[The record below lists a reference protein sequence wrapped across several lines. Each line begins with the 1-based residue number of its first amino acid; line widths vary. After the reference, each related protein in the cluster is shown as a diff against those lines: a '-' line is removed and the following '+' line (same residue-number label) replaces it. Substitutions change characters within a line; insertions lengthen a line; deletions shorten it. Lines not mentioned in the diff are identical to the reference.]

1 MINYDELA
9 AKALYHFA
17 RLTMIPHGSE
27 NMERISAM
35 CVLFAK
41 QNNLEYVR
49 DEANNVVIYKPASKG
64 YEDREPIILQ
74 GHLDMVCQKEE
85 DVDID
90 FETDGVEFCDHGDYI
105 SANKT
110 TLGADNGVAVG
121 MIMAILENDE
131 IPHPPIEAVFTT
143 DEEIGMIGASKLDGK
158 LLKSKRMINLDAEED
173 DTLTVSCA
181 GGSDFVIKIPVVRET
196 KKGTVLEL
204 IISGLQGGH
213 SGVDINKNRENASKL
228 MGELLCELSNHI
240 EYSLCEINGGD
251 KCNAITNRCVA
262 KVWVKDVNELLP
274 LLFGLGN
281 ELVNQ
286 FKANEPKLDISFN
299 NLGECE
305 VEVMNEKSKDNVL
318 TALKGMHSGVIKMSD
333 DIEGLVE
340 TSLNLGILKTEKDY
354 VKFHYALRSNTQ
366 WGLVEL
372 QNQFKAYSNER
383 MFEYENFGHY
393 PPWEFN
399 KNSDLQKIFKECF
412 AEYYG
417 HQPKVEAIHAGLEC
431 GMFASKI
438 EGLDC
443 IAFGP
448 KLYDVHT
455 TKERFEKKSFKDTFA
470 LLLKIL
476 EKC

>member
-1 MINYDELA
+1 MVNYDELA
-9 AKALYHFA
+9 TKALFHFA

-27 NMERISAM
+27 NIDRISAM

-41 QNNLEYVR
+41 QNGLEYVQ
-49 DEANNVVIYKPASKG
+49 DEAKNVVIYKPASKG
-64 YEDREPIILQ
+64 YEDKEPIILQ
-74 GHLDMVCQKEE
+74 GHLDMVCQKDEG
-85 DVDID
+85 VDID
-90 FETDGVEFCDHGDYI
+90 LEYDGVEYVDHGDYI

-121 MIMAILENDE
+121 MIMAILENNE

-181 GGSDFVIKIPVVRET
+181 GGSDFVIEIPIIRET
-196 KKGTVLEL
+196 KKGTVLEITL
-204 IISGLQGGH
+204 EGLQGGH
-213 SGVDINKNRENASKL
+213 SGVDINKNRHNANV
-228 MGELLCELSNHI
+228 ELGNVLNDGLSI
-240 EYSLCEINGGD
+240 GDYICEINGGD

-262 KVWVKDVNELLP
+262 KVCTENLAELLP
-274 LLFGLGN
+274 RFEERLSN
-281 ELVNQ
+281 LVNRL
-286 FKANEPKLDISFN
+286 KKDEPDVRYTIK

-305 VEVMNEKSKDNVL
+305 VEVITNSRDVL
-318 TALKGMHSGVIKMSD
+318 IPMWAVPNGVVKMSE

-354 VKFHYALRSNTQ
+354 VKYHYALRSNTKS
-366 WGLVEL
+366 GLEEL
-372 QNQFKAYSNER
+372 ESKISTTLK
-383 MFEYENFGHY
+383 ENNFNCKSFGHY

-399 KNSDLQKIFKECF
+399 KNSDLQKIYKACYE
-412 AEYYG
+412 EHYG
-417 HQPKVEAIHAGLEC
+417 KKPKVEAIHAGLEC

-443 IAFGP
+443 IAMGP

-455 TKERFEKKSFKDTFA
+455 TKERFYKKSFNETFA